1 MNFDLTEEQQLLAD
15 TTRDV
20 LLRGY
25 GTVESRNRVVD
36 VPLDAGPGWSPEVWK
51 QLAEIGILGLG
62 LDSPGDPDAAGPI
75 EVMVVMNEVGR
86 RLAPEPVA
94 AAALIPGAVI
104 AAHGSDE
111 QRALLDEV
119 AAGQRM
125 LAFAHT
131 EPNRRGNVELAT
143 RAVEQGGTW
152 TVTGRKNPVIAGES
166 ADTLLVTA
174 ALPGGG
180 SGLFLVDAAQ
190 GGTAV
195 TRAGY
200 RTFDGQRGADI
211 AFNGAA
217 TQPLGSGGDA
227 AAAIEETVL
236 RFQSALCA
244 EAVGAMDESLRLTTD
259 YLKSRKQFGVPLKT
273 FQTLTQRAADMYVSL
288 ELARSMSYYLG
299 MSVTDGRF
307 DPMVGAR
314 AKLQIGRSG
323 LHISQES
330 IQLHGGI
337 GVTAE
342 YPIAHYAARLTA
354 INQTFG
360 SATDQLRY
368 LVGQVGTYGTAV
380 L

>member
-25 GTVESRNRVVD
+25 GTVEERNRVVD
-36 VPLDAGPGWSPEVWK
+36 APLDAGPGWNPDVWK

-62 LDSPGDPDAAGPI
+62 FDEDSGPI
-75 EVMVVMNEVGR
+75 EVLVVMTEAGR
-86 RLAPEPVA
+86 RLAPEPIA

-104 AAHGSDE
+104 AAHGSAE
-111 QRALLDEV
+111 QRSLLDEV
-119 AAGQRM
+119 AAGERL

-131 EPNRRGNVELAT
+131 EPGRRGNAELAT
-143 RAVEQGGTW
+143 RATEQGGGW
-152 TVTGRKNPVIAGES
+152 TLTGRKNPVIAGDS
-166 ADTLLVTA
+166 AGTLLVTA

-180 SGLFLVDAAQ
+180 SGLFVVDGAAVQ
-190 GGTAV
+190 
-195 TRAGY
+195 REGY
-200 RTFDGQRGADI
+200 RTFDGQRGADVVLENTP
-211 AFNGAA
+211 A
-217 TQPLGSGGDA
+217 QPLGSGGDA
-227 AAAIEETVL
+227 TQAIDAAVL
-236 RFQSALCA
+236 SFQSALCA

-259 YLKSRKQFGVPLKT
+259 YLKTRKQFGVPLKT

-288 ELARSMSYYLG
+288 ELARSMSYYLA
-299 MSVTDGRF
+299 MSVADGRI

-323 LHISQES
+323 RHVAQES

-354 INQTFG
+354 IDQTFG
-360 SATDQLRY
+360 SSTDQLRY
-368 LVGQVGTYGTAV
+368 LVSQVGTYGTAE

>member
-1 MNFDLTEEQQLLAD
+1 MNFELSDEQQLLAD
-15 TTRDV
+15 TTREV
-20 LLRGY
+20 LSAGY
-25 GTVESRNRVVD
+25 DTEKRNKVID
-36 VPLDAGPGWSPEVWK
+36 SDLGWSREVWG

-62 LDSPGDPDAAGPI
+62 FDEDSGPT
-75 EVMVVMNEVGR
+75 EVMVVMTEIGR

-94 AAALIPGAVI
+94 AAALVPGAVI
-104 AAHGSDE
+104 AAHGSAE

-119 AAGQRM
+119 AAGERL

-131 EPNRRGNVELAT
+131 EPGRRGSDELAT
-143 RAVEQGGTW
+143 RATEQGGGW
-152 TVTGRKNPVIAGES
+152 TVSGHKNPVLAGDC
-166 ADTLLVTA
+166 ADTLIVTA

-180 SGLFLVDAAQ
+180 AGMFLVDASG

-195 TRAGY
+195 TRHGY
-200 RTFDGQRGADI
+200 RTFDGLRGADVVLD
-211 AFNGAA
+211 GAA
-217 TQPLGSGGDA
+217 AEPLGAGGDA
-227 AAAIEETVL
+227 AEAIEAAVI
-236 RFQSALCA
+236 RFQSALCS

-259 YLKSRKQFGVPLKT
+259 YLKTRKQFGVPLKT

-299 MSVTDGRF
+299 VSVADGRF
-307 DPMVGAR
+307 DHLVAAR

-323 LHISQES
+323 KHIAEES

-354 INQTFG
+354 IEQTFG
-360 SATDQLRY
+360 SSTDQLRY
-368 LVGQVGTYGTAV
+368 LVSQVGGYGTAT

>member
-1 MNFDLTEEQQLLAD
+1 MNFDLSEEQQLLSD
-15 TTRDV
+15 TAREV
-20 LLRGY
+20 LARSY
-25 GTVESRNRVVD
+25 DTESRNKVIESD
-36 VPLDAGPGWSPEVWK
+36 LGWCREVWS

-62 LDSPGDPDAAGPI
+62 FEPEESGPT
-75 EVMVVMNEVGR
+75 EVMVVMTEIGR

-104 AAHGSDE
+104 ATHGSDE
-111 QRALLDEV
+111 QRALLDDV
-119 AAGQRM
+119 ASGERL

-131 EPNRRGNVELAT
+131 EPGRRDSAELAT
-143 RAVEQGGTW
+143 RATRQGDSW
-152 TVTGRKNPVIAGES
+152 TVTGRKHPVLAGDS
-166 ADTLLVTA
+166 ADVFVVTA

-180 SGLFLVDAAQ
+180 SGLFLVD
-190 GGTAV
+190 GDAV
-195 TRAGY
+195 TRHPF
-200 RTFDGQRGADI
+200 RTFDGQRGADVEL
-211 AFNGAA
+211 NDAA
-217 TQPLGSGGDA
+217 AQPLGAGGDA
-227 AAAIEETVL
+227 TAGIEAAVI

-288 ELARSMSYYLG
+288 ELARSMSLYAA
-299 MSVTDGRF
+299 VCVADGRF
-307 DPMVGAR
+307 DPMVAAR
-314 AKLQIGRSG
+314 SKLQIGRSG
-323 LHISQES
+323 RHIAQEA

-354 INQTFG
+354 IEQSFG
-360 SATDQLRY
+360 SSTDQLRY
-368 LVGQVGTYGTAV
+368 LSGQVGQYGVAA

>member
-20 LLRGY
+20 LLRAY
-25 GTVESRNRVVD
+25 GTTEARNKVVD
-36 VPLDAGPGWSPEVWK
+36 APVDAEPGFSREVWS

-62 LDSPGDPDAAGPI
+62 FDEDSGPT
-75 EVMVVMNEVGR
+75 EVMVVMTEIGR

-94 AAALIPGAVI
+94 AAALVPGAVI
-104 AAHGSDE
+104 AEHGSAE

-119 AAGQRM
+119 AAGERL

-131 EPNRRGNVELAT
+131 EPGRRGSADLVT
-143 RAVEQGGTW
+143 RASEQGGAW
-152 TVTGRKNPVIAGES
+152 TLTGRKNPVLAGDS
-166 ADTLLVTA
+166 ADTLLVSA

-180 SGLFLVDAAQ
+180 SGLFLVDSA
-190 GGTAV
+190 AV
-195 TRAGY
+195 TRRGY
-200 RTFDGQRGADI
+200 RTFDGQRGAEIVFDE
-211 AFNGAA
+211 AA
-217 TQPLGSGGDA
+217 AQPLGGGGDA
-227 AAAIEETVL
+227 SAAIEAAVV

-259 YLKSRKQFGVPLKT
+259 YLKTRKQFGVPLKT
-273 FQTLTQRAADMYVSL
+273 FQTLTQRAADMYVSV

-299 MSVTDGRF
+299 VSVADGRF
-307 DPMVGAR
+307 DPMVAAR

-323 LHISQES
+323 KHIAEES
-330 IQLHGGI
+330 IQMHGGI

-354 INQTFG
+354 IDQTFG
-360 SATDQLRY
+360 SATDSLRY
-368 LVGQVGTYGTAV
+368 LVGQVGSYGTAV